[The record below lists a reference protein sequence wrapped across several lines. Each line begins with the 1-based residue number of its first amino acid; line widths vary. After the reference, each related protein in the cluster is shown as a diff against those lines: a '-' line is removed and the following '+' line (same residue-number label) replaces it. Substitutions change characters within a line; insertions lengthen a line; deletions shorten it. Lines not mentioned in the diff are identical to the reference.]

1 MSARRASLLVD
12 RSAGSE
18 WNDGWAG
25 FTDDLLVTRAK
36 DGSHDAFGELARRYR
51 PGAVRTA
58 ASIIGSDRAEDVVQ
72 DALILAYRALGMLQD
87 PRRFPQW
94 LGTITR
100 YRAMR
105 LGRKESRR
113 SAGMV
118 ALDGL
123 PSEPPARVVES
134 AEHDASE
141 VPRLE
146 AALLKIPLGFAEVL
160 RLHFLEGLPHQKIAE
175 KLGISLSTSKWRCYR
190 GKQLLRELLRAGD
203 PATTRVD
210 EACERCVRNDGV
222 RCAEVFTDASAARTS
237 RPAGLPSIEAAHRR
251 AHTPQCRQAETSAT
265 AR

>member
-1 MSARRASLLVD
+1 MSARRASLVAD
-12 RSAGSE
+12 RSAWSD
-18 WNDGWAG
+18 WRDSWAG
-25 FTDDLLVTRAK
+25 FTDDSLVSRARE
-36 DGSHDAFGELARRYR
+36 GSQDAFGELVRRYR
-51 PGAVRTA
+51 PVAVRTA

-72 DALILAYRALGMLQD
+72 DALLLAFRALRMLQD

-105 LGRKESRR
+105 IGRNESRR

-134 AEHDASE
+134 TERDASE
-141 VPRLE
+141 IPRLE
-146 AALLKIPLGFAEVL
+146 AALLRIPGTFSEVL

-190 GKQLLRELLRAGD
+190 GKQLLRELLRPGD
-203 PATTRVD
+203 AVAIRV
-210 EACERCVRNDGV
+210 ETACERCRFGKDGV
-222 RCAEVFTDASAARTS
+222 ACDERHGSMRKGGAA
-237 RPAGLPSIEAAHRR
+237 
-251 AHTPQCRQAETSAT
+251 
-265 AR
+265 